1 MSPRGRKKTVM
12 KLILASA
19 SPRRAE
25 ILRHAGFTFDIHAVR
40 VDESRLRDEHPEG
53 YVRRLASAKARL
65 AADDAIQNG
74 ERAMVIAA
82 DTVISLGR
90 QILGKPSDGDDAR
103 RMLRLLSGKTHEV
116 LTGLSIVNVPAGPE
130 ALHVETTHVT
140 FLQLSEKDVREYV
153 ATGEPLGKAGAYA
166 IQGIG
171 GRFITRIEGCYFNV
185 VGLPLASLWSSL
197 RACGWDERGH
207 GRGC

>member
-1 MSPRGRKKTVM
+1 MVPKDLEKARM

-40 VDESRLRDEHPEG
+40 VDESRLPDEPPED

-65 AADDAIQNG
+65 AAEHATQDGQPAI
-74 ERAMVIAA
+74 VIAA

-103 RMLRLLSGKTHEV
+103 RMLRLLSGKTHKV

-130 ALHVETTHVT
+130 NLHVETTYVT
-140 FLQLSEKDVREYV
+140 FLELSEKDVEEYV

-171 GRFITRIEGCYFNV
+171 SRFITRIEGCYFNV
-185 VGLPLASLWSSL
+185 VGLPLACLWSSL
-197 RACGWDERGH
+197 RASGWDERRH
-207 GRGC
+207 DPGC

>member
-1 MSPRGRKKTVM
+1 MVPQGLEKAGM

-40 VDESRLRDEHPEG
+40 VDESQLPDERPAD

-65 AADDAIQNG
+65 AAEHATQNG
-74 ERAMVIAA
+74 ERAMIIAA

-90 QILGKPSDGDDAR
+90 QILGKPSDADDAR
-103 RMLRLLSGKTHEV
+103 RMLRLLSGKTHQV
-116 LTGLSIVNVPAGPE
+116 LTGLSIVQVPAGPE

-140 FLQLSEKDVREYV
+140 FMELSEKDVEEYV

-166 IQGIG
+166 IQGIA

-185 VGLPLASLWSSL
+185 VGLPLACLWSSL
-197 RACGWDERGH
+197 RASGWDERRHDG
-207 GRGC
+207 GC